1 MGSLDET
8 ILRTSKEI
16 IVKFIE
22 MGRISPV
29 TFSENFKNI
38 YHTVNETVRKDQK
51 SESDPIPETVAPKK
65 KKRKTKVIGGR
76 L

>member
-8 ILRTSKEI
+8 ILRASKEI
-16 IVKFIE
+16 VVKFIE

-38 YHTVNETVRKDQK
+38 YHTVNETVKKDQQPQP
-51 SESDPIPETVAPKK
+51 DAIPKTAAPEN
-65 KKRKTKVIGGR
+65 KRKRRK
-76 L
+76 

>member
-16 IVKFIE
+16 VVKFIE

-29 TFSENFKNI
+29 TFSENFKNV
-38 YHTVNETVRKDQK
+38 YNTVDHTVKSRQQVPVKHDLQAETNQSV
-51 SESDPIPETVAPKK
+51 STGKK
-65 KKRKTKVIGGR
+65 PGKRK
-76 L
+76 

>member
-1 MGSLDET
+1 MGSLDEP

-16 IVKFIE
+16 IVKIIE

-38 YHTVNETVRKDQK
+38 YHTVNETVKKDQK
-51 SESDPIPETVAPKK
+51 SEPDPIPETVAPKK
-65 KKRKTKVIGGR
+65 KRGRRK
-76 L
+76 

>member
-16 IVKFIE
+16 VVKFIE

-29 TFSENFKNI
+29 TFSENFRNI
-38 YHTVNETVRKDQK
+38 YHTVNETVKTNQEK
-51 SESDPIPETVAPKK
+51 APITMTDKAVPGK
-65 KKRKTKVIGGR
+65 KKRGKEK
-76 L
+76 

>member
-8 ILRTSKEI
+8 ILRASKEI
-16 IVKFIE
+16 VVKFIE

-38 YHTVNETVRKDQK
+38 YHTVNETVKKDQQ
-51 SESDPIPETVAPKK
+51 SQSDPIPKTAAPENKK
-65 KKRKTKVIGGR
+65 EKTKVVGDR
-76 L
+76 

>member
-22 MGRISPV
+22 MGRVSPV
-29 TFSENFKNI
+29 TFSENFRNI
-38 YHTVNETVRKDQK
+38 YHTVEETVKTKQDK
-51 SESDPIPETVAPKK
+51 EPVAATDNAVSVN
-65 KKRKTKVIGGR
+65 KKRGKGK
-76 L
+76 